1 MMKCEFISGPN
12 IFYSLVVHIV
22 NSKFLGLSESRT
34 SIVVVVVVAKIRI
47 AAKLA
52 PAFPLAEVRASLP
65 KET

>member
-1 MMKCEFISGPN
+1 MVNYEFMDP
-12 IFYSLVVHIV
+12 IFLLSSREIVVG
-22 NSKFLGLSESRT
+22 GLRGYRRSESRT